1 MSRSVKFP
9 VRAFFVIVLLQL
21 MLPLCNIDHKIFA
34 QNNIFR
40 IFVKDS
46 LRNLP
51 LEGTTLKIIT
61 KGDTIISVSDKN
73 GVCKFVE
80 TPGSEYTIIASYVG
94 YKTKILS
101 VYPNQILRS
110 IDISLTEDVKELREL
125 IIKDQA
131 VMVVIS
137 GDTLVY
143 NISALK
149 TIEGDDLIESI
160 SLIPGISINE
170 GSIFHFGRPVSR
182 IYVNKTLLFGKDNLK
197 APLTNLK
204 SDEVQKVE
212 IYEES
217 TDYSKF
223 LGVNNGDKQKVM
235 NIVTKKHLDVVTNIS
250 LNPAVGKEKDNKE
263 LKYNISGSFNKY
275 SLDRIVE
282 SNLNFANINSG
293 ILLDRVRNKSKTLLL
308 NYIEKSIPKIEISAG
323 FVLDYKANE
332 NNTDLYRTYLYPQID
347 ILRLLRDTS
356 KRNEVNNR
364 SIAKVK
370 ADYIIDTS
378 NIVSLEINFNKYIVN
393 LFQKRT
399 GFINDNS
406 LLSSRYQ
413 NFYEDYNSNYT
424 FSPSFIWMHRF
435 RKPGRSLIMK
445 IVYNHGIA
453 WGAGNQGDTNS
464 QSTIRNY
471 VTKRMDGNNTS
482 AVGNIS
488 YSEPLFKGV
497 FSLSYEFSNR
507 NGLYKR
513 NSFDQF
519 LAIIDTTN
527 TSDLSTNNLINKISA
542 SYGKSFEKMRMSG
555 EIGFLSNN
563 YLRDE
568 RFPEI
573 FSNKRSFSGIQSRIG
588 INKELAA
595 RQSVEFSYNSYSIF
609 PSIEEL
615 RSVVLNSNPL
625 FLSSGNPD
633 LKSSYHQM
641 SEIKYTYYTNK
652 GSIFIAQLSG
662 SNTINGLATRKEY
675 FTDDTYIEKYHY
687 TFPKGSTLSSS
698 VNVDG
703 IWGSK
708 FILSYSMNIP
718 KINSILSVAAG
729 HEFQNTPFFLNEE
742 HYNQTNNKFNL
753 DINYKSN
760 FSRKFNFSIFSYF
773 KTGIISI
780 RNFNSFNYFNELL
793 ILDARIVILKKVDI
807 RSSYNFYY
815 YINPEIKGSRTDYG
829 VWNLSVTGNVL
840 KGKAKI
846 SLIVKDIL
854 NDRSGTL
861 VSVNEDYFQTT
872 YNSDIFKRS
881 LLVSMSYNLN
891 YRK

>member
-9 VRAFFVIVLLQL
+9 VRALFVIVLLQL
-21 MLPLCNIDHKIFA
+21 MLPLCNIDNKIFA

-223 LGVNNGDKQKVM
+223 LGVKNGDKQKVM
-235 NIVTKKHLDVVTNIS
+235 NIVTKKHLEVVTNMS
-250 LNPAVGKEKDNKE
+250 FNPAAGKEKDNTE
-263 LKYNISGSFNKY
+263 LKYNLSGTFNKF
-275 SLDRIVE
+275 SLDRIIE
-282 SNLNFANINSG
+282 SNLNIANINSG
-293 ILLDRVRNKSKTLLL
+293 ILLDRVRNKSKTLLFT
-308 NYIEKSIPKIEISAG
+308 YTEKSIPKMEISVG
-323 FVLDYKANE
+323 LMIDKKFNE
-332 NNTDLYRTYLYPQID
+332 NNIDLYRTYVNSQSG

-356 KRNEVNNR
+356 NRNEESKK
-364 SIAKVK
+364 SIASIK
-370 ADYIIDTS
+370 ADYFIDTS
-378 NIVSLEINFNKYIVN
+378 NIVSLEINFNKNQVN

-399 GFINDNS
+399 GLINDIN
-406 LLSSRYQ
+406 LFSSRYQ
-413 NFYEDYNSNYT
+413 NFYEDNNNNFSFANSL
-424 FSPSFIWMHRF
+424 FWMHRF
-435 RKPGRSLIMK
+435 RKPGRSLMMK
-445 IVYNHGIA
+445 IVYNHGVA
-453 WGAGNQGDTNS
+453 WGIGNQGDTS
-464 QSTIRNY
+464 SLSSIRNY
-471 VTKRMDGNNTS
+471 VTKRIDGNNSS

-488 YSEPLFKGV
+488 YSEPLFNGV
-497 FSLSYEFSNR
+497 FGLSYELSNR

-519 LAIIDTTN
+519 LAKIDTTN

-542 SYGKSFEKMRMSG
+542 SYSKSFEKIKISG
-555 EIGFLSNN
+555 ELGFLSNL

-568 RFPEI
+568 KFPEI
-573 FSNKRSFSGIQSRIG
+573 FSNKRSFSGVQSRIS
-588 INKELAA
+588 INKELAN
-595 RQSVEFSYNSYSIF
+595 RQSI
-609 PSIEEL
+609 
-615 RSVVLNSNPL
+615 
-625 FLSSGNPD
+625 
-633 LKSSYHQM
+633 
-641 SEIKYTYYTNK
+641 
-652 GSIFIAQLSG
+652 
-662 SNTINGLATRKEY
+662 
-675 FTDDTYIEKYHY
+675 
-687 TFPKGSTLSSS
+687 
-698 VNVDG
+698 
-703 IWGSK
+703 
-708 FILSYSMNIP
+708 
-718 KINSILSVAAG
+718 
-729 HEFQNTPFFLNEE
+729 
-742 HYNQTNNKFNL
+742 
-753 DINYKSN
+753 
-760 FSRKFNFSIFSYF
+760 
-773 KTGIISI
+773 
-780 RNFNSFNYFNELL
+780 
-793 ILDARIVILKKVDI
+793 
-807 RSSYNFYY
+807 
-815 YINPEIKGSRTDYG
+815 
-829 VWNLSVTGNVL
+829 
-840 KGKAKI
+840 
-846 SLIVKDIL
+846 
-854 NDRSGTL
+854 
-861 VSVNEDYFQTT
+861 
-872 YNSDIFKRS
+872 
-881 LLVSMSYNLN
+881 
-891 YRK
+891 